1 MKPSQLPTSTKE
13 YIMTDSQLKDEAYAA
28 VRLLKKRNDRTI
40 IPLVAYIEELE
51 REVFSTNHRMAH
63 LVVAHLKDFERL
75 ASDWDAAQK
84 RALAEAEAT
93 QALPPISPREYIMEA
108 IARAE
113 AIEAEKAAAN
123 APWWKFWAAS
133 SGGDPAAKEETK

>member
-1 MKPSQLPTSTKE
+1 MIDPKT
-13 YIMTDSQLKDEAYAA
+13 KDEAYAA
-28 VRLLKKRNDRTI
+28 VRLLKKRNDRTVT
-40 IPLVAYIEELE
+40 PLTAYIEALE
-51 REVFSTNHRMAH
+51 QEVFSTNHRMAH

-113 AIEAEKAAAN
+113 AIEAAKAAAE
-123 APWWKFWAAS
+123 APWWKFWVPK
-133 SGGDPAAKEETK
+133 GGEGGGACGCDKKPQ